1 MTRYAG
7 RCYAWTNARW
17 ARHSKLFAISRNVA
31 RRLRHGNGLRAE
43 PLYPPSHLLPLLGT
57 GPFEPFVLSVARL
70 DAAKRIDMLLYAL
83 VHEPRLRAV
92 VVGRGPEGERLKR
105 LAAELRIAD
114 RVQFTGFLPDQE
126 VADLYRRCRAVYYA
140 PVDEDYGFITIEAL
154 ASGKPV
160 LTTTDAGG
168 VLEFIEDQIN
178 GFVSPPTPEAL
189 ATRLTALYDEATAR
203 RLGADGPQRVAAIR
217 WDHVVQ
223 QLTAP

>member
-1 MTRYAG
+1 MGYMPN
-7 RCYAWTNARW
+7 RCIHRATCCRCLVVDL
-17 ARHSKLFAISRNVA
+17 SSR
-31 RRLRHGNGLRAE
+31 
-43 PLYPPSHLLPLLGT
+43 SC
-57 GPFEPFVLSVARL
+57 LSVARL

-92 VVGRGPEGERLKR
+92 MVGRGPEGERLKR

-168 VLEFIEDQIN
+168 VLEFIEDQVN
-178 GFVSPPTPEAL
+178 GFVSPPSPEAL
-189 ATRLTALYDEATAR
+189 ATRLTALSRRSDSATAGCERSPACR
-203 RLGADGPQRVAAIR
+203 RDPLGSRRPTTHRAVASAGRRFPHVAAVAYFQPRFIR
-217 WDHVVQ
+217 VFREDI
-223 QLTAP
+223 L